1 MGAQLDGG
9 QSLLKGFQKGQEPLG
24 FLYLCSTSTLYLLHE
39 FCYWKGRAPPIH
51 IGSVGNQETQ
61 LSCMNSILKDSTQH
75 K

>member
-24 FLYLCSTSTLYLLHE
+24 FLYLCSRSTLELDHE
-39 FCYWKGRAPPIH
+39 FYYWQARAPPIH
-51 IGSVGNQETQ
+51 LGSAGHQETL